1 MEMPEG
7 VQHPGWH
14 WREMFNRVV
23 RDGELSYA
31 QARAFAIEFYVSKQS
46 GLQQPEMVNDPLPAP
61 PLKYTPHSASRP
73 LSTLA
78 IWTDQLIDD
87 MLDRTRKR

>member
-1 MEMPEG
+1 
-7 VQHPGWH
+7 
-14 WREMFNRVV
+14 MFNRVV
-23 RDGELSYA
+23 SDGELSYA

-46 GLQQPEMVNDPLPAP
+46 GLQKPEMVNDPLPAP
-61 PLKYTPHSASRP
+61 PLKYTLHSPSRP

-87 MLDRTRKR
+87 VLGRTRK